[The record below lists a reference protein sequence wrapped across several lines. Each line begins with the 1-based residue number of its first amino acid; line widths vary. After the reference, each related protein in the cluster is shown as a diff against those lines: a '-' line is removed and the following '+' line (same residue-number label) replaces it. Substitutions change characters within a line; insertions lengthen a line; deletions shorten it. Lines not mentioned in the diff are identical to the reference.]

1 MFKFVIRIFF
11 NSCLWLFVYKLLFIV
26 DFAVTH
32 TYKHTMII
40 WYDLGGIVC
49 TVNIKDF
56 ITDLISLVLS
66 DCVPYKQLSDESVN
80 YV

>member
-1 MFKFVIRIFF
+1 MTYTRVCVCVYIQSLYLYSCRDMFKFVIRIFF

-49 TVNIKDF
+49 TVNMK
-56 ITDLISLVLS
+56 IS
-66 DCVPYKQLSDESVN
+66 
-80 YV
+80 